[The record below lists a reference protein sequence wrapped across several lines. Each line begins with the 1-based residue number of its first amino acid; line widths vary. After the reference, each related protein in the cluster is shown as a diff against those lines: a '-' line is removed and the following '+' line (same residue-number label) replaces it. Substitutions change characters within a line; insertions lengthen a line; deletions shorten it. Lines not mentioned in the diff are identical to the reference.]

1 MNFLKYIIILIFYIL
16 SSNLVLAI
24 EKPSIEVF
32 VFDNKRNYQ
41 SVSLSITS
49 QLNQNGFITKDG
61 NLLLKKI
68 IHNDKLRYNYVVENT
83 KLISNISKAD
93 LFLFVKINYN
103 QFNDH
108 SSKIS
113 ISSEIYNTRTNSFIS
128 SWSTPRKMLTYP
140 KNCDALCINYKVSE
154 TTILLSDQ
162 LGKSI
167 SGILN
172 AQSYEAK
179 NFENI
184 AKTYNF
190 KLLNFRQNDIIFL
203 TDIMVNQ
210 FPGFIKLSNEVN
222 YGKQNSWTY
231 YSSSHIQKLKKWIII
246 ALNEINLSLDDD
258 YEIIVSENNFFI
270 KKFPMLNSRGSTGN
284 PQKFN

>member
-1 MNFLKYIIILIFYIL
+1 MNFFKYIIVLVFYIL
-16 SSNLVLAI
+16 SSNLVSAR

-41 SVSLSITS
+41 SVNLSITS

-61 NLLLKKI
+61 NLLLKTISNNK
-68 IHNDKLRYNYVVENT
+68 KLRYSYVIENI
-83 KLISNISKAD
+83 KLISNVSKAD

-103 QFNDH
+103 QFNDY

-128 SWSTPRKMLTYP
+128 SWSTPRKMITFP
-140 KNCDALCINYKVSE
+140 NNCDELCINYKVSE

-179 NFENI
+179 NYENI

-190 KLLNFRQNDIIFL
+190 KLLNFRQNDIVFL
-203 TDIMVNQ
+203 TDIMINQ

-270 KKFPMLNSRGSTGN
+270 KKFPVLNLRGSVGN